1 MITNKK
7 RLCCMFRSNYVLLK
21 NIFLFST
28 NINYNISIPVY
39 LRYLTFYFSN
49 TDTTRP
55 EKKTQSIWTFQ

>member
-7 RLCCMFRSNYVLLK
+7 RLECMFRSNYILLN

-28 NINYNISIPVY
+28 NINYNISKSMY

-49 TDTTRP
+49 TDRTRP
-55 EKKTQSIWTFQ
+55 EKKNTKH